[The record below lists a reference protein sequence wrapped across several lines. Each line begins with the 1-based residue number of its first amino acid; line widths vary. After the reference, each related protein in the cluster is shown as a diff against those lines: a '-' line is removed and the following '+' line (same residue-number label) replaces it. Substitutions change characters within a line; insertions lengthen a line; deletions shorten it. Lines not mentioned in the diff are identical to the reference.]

1 MASAVNARVLVLSL
15 AVCRLLPGTRAAC
28 YYPSGLQAPNDTPCR
43 DDTPHA
49 TCCGPGYACLSNGI
63 CQATGEELKKPGA
76 SEFVRGSCTDKTWRS
91 SNCPLFCINEEYDY
105 LDGGTGIAK
114 CENTSNDLYVCIDGQ
129 ESSCEEGINVLYF
142 PGMCVFCVFCVFCCV
157 VLSCVV
163 LCRVRVT
170 GADSSSNHTVCLQGY

>member
-1 MASAVNARVLVLSL
+1 MASAVNARVLVLFL

-28 YYPSGLQAPNDTPCR
+28 YYPSGLLAPNDTPCR

-49 TCCGPGYACLSNGI
+49 TCCGQGYACLSNGI

-142 PGMCVFCVFCVFCCV
+142 PGMCVCVSVCVCTVVLCCL
-157 VLSCVV
+157 VLSC
-163 LCRVRVT
+163 
-170 GADSSSNHTVCLQGY
+170 AESE